1 MDEGRREVTAPADRD
16 PDVQGAV
23 DDEVRRLAHAVAAIA
38 PLAAPHLWA
47 RGHVEGMYGRGW
59 RPWPRSDKIP
69 QPGAKDPATA
79 HRGAD
84 LARKALQGDTDE
96 A

>member
-1 MDEGRREVTAPADRD
+1 MTADRD
-16 PDVQGAV
+16 PDVQRAIDTAV
-23 DDEVRRLAHAVAAIA
+23 CDIARYLTCRILPGLDAATM
-38 PLAAPHLWA
+38 A
-47 RGHVEGMYGRGW
+47 RHIVESLHGDGW

-69 QPGAKDPATA
+69 QPGTLDPATA